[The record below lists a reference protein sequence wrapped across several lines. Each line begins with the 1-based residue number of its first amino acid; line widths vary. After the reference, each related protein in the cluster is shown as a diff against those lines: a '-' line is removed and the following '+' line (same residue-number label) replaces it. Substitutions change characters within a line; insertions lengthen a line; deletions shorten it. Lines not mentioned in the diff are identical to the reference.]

1 VVLGGTFDG
10 LHAGH
15 RAILLKAFEVGE
27 YVTIGL
33 TTDKYVQHLKIKKL
47 NIKNLFQ
54 ISNFKFQISPYAV
67 RKQDLEQW
75 LNTQGWH
82 GRYTIV
88 PLNATYGPTV
98 VKKQINDYDAIIVST
113 ETRPGAEAINRLR
126 QKNGLAPL
134 VIVEIPMLG
143 AQDNK
148 RISSTRIRGGEIDAN
163 GALVLPSFLRP
174 ELKNPIGTV
183 YSNSRIRSEIV
194 RDRGVQSVS
203 VGDRTTETFL
213 KEGLTPRLAIIDM
226 QVSRKPYA
234 WNQKFLKTLR
244 KSGRVDYIK
253 SGPGSISREAM
264 RLIKKWG
271 ENFSCRVIIVDGEE
285 DLLVLPVLLYA
296 PLGTVVYYGQP
307 ARNASSIA
315 DAGGPNEGIVRVV
328 VTEAKK
334 RLAKRL
340 LKQFTSK

>member
-1 VVLGGTFDG
+1 MS
-10 LHAGH
+10 H
-15 RAILLKAFEVGE
+15 
-27 YVTIGL
+27 VT
-33 TTDKYVQHLKIKKL
+33 H
-47 NIKNLFQ
+47 F
-54 ISNFKFQISPYAV
+54 
-67 RKQDLEQW
+67 
-75 LNTQGWH
+75 
-82 GRYTIV
+82 
-88 PLNATYGPTV
+88 
-98 VKKQINDYDAIIVST
+98 DYDAIIVST

-134 VIVEIPMLG
+134 VIVEIPMVG

-226 QVSRKPYA
+226 QVGRKPYA

-271 ENFSCRVIIVDGEE
+271 EHFSCHMSRVSCRVIIVDGEE

-307 ARNASSIA
+307 S
-315 DAGGPNEGIVRVV
+315 EGIVRVV

-334 RLAKRL
+334 RLAKGL